1 MRFEHKSLSPTYH
14 KNLHIL
20 NKKNTSDKRRIWF
33 DLAAT
38 LAIAGILIGAYYM
51 IPKLVQDSNT
61 KTQAQEQEVVEEQSL
76 VKFGFDLEKYVI
88 EPYKMMKNQFVGDIL
103 YQNGISYTDIAEL
116 ENAATDVYNVRKIR
130 AGKNYHLIRK
140 DTCGAACAFVYEPD
154 PLRYV
159 VYDLR
164 GDSVE
169 VSLKEREFVTCIE
182 TASGRVESSLWNA
195 MTAQDLDYGLVD
207 LMEDALA
214 SSVDFHRTQYGDEF
228 KLVYERKYIEDKPVS
243 LGNVL
248 GAYYKNEQG
257 EYYSIWYE
265 NDNYEGYFDGEG
277 RPTKKAFLRSPV
289 RYSRISS
296 RFSYSRFHPIK
307 KRRIPHLGTDY
318 AAPYGTPIRAVA
330 DGVVTKATYA
340 RNNGKYVKIKHDRT
354 YETQYLHMQK
364 FAAGIRPGVKVTQGQ
379 TIGYVG
385 STGLATGPH
394 VCFRFWKNGKQV
406 NHLRE
411 NFPPPEPME
420 ESELPEFYRQRNL
433 MKNHLDMIEMADEQV
448 MADNQL

>member
-1 MRFEHKSLSPTYH
+1 MNKDNNKNKSRF
-14 KNLHIL
+14 
-20 NKKNTSDKRRIWF
+20 WF
-33 DLAAT
+33 D
-38 LAIAGILIGAYYM
+38 AIATVVIASLLIGGYYF
-51 IPKLVQDSNT
+51 IPKLAKTNVHQSSMLPVAEEAPESN
-61 KTQAQEQEVVEEQSL
+61 VR
-76 VKFGFDLEKYVI
+76 FGFDLGQYVM
-88 EPYKMMKNQFVGDIL
+88 EPYKMGKNQFVGDIL

-116 ENAATDVYNVRKIR
+116 ESAATDVYNVRKIR
-130 AGKNYHLIRK
+130 AGKNYHLVRK
-140 DTCGAACAFVYEPD
+140 DTCGAACAFIYEPD

-164 GDSVE
+164 NDSVE
-169 VSLKEREFVTCIE
+169 VTLKEREFVTCIE

-195 MTAQDLDYGLVD
+195 MTAQNLDYGLVD

-214 SSVDFHRTQYGDEF
+214 SAVDFHRTQFGDEF

-243 LGNVL
+243 LGNVI
-248 GAYYKNEQG
+248 GAYYKNAQG
-257 EYYSIWYE
+257 EHYSIWYE

-296 RFSYSRFHPIK
+296 KFSYSRFHPIK

-420 ESELPEFYRQRNL
+420 ESELPEFYRQRNI
-433 MKNHLDMIEMADEQV
+433 MKNQLDMIEMADEAL
-448 MADNQL
+448 MAENQL

>member
-1 MRFEHKSLSPTYH
+1 MINQVEVAPASQ
-14 KNLHIL
+14 
-20 NKKNTSDKRRIWF
+20 
-33 DLAAT
+33 
-38 LAIAGILIGAYYM
+38 AIEKPESI
-51 IPKLVQDSNT
+51 S
-61 KTQAQEQEVVEEQSL
+61 
-76 VKFGFDLEKYVI
+76 KFGFNVDNYVI
-88 EPYKMMKNQFVGDIL
+88 EPYKMGRNQFVGDIL
-103 YQNGISYTDIAEL
+103 YNNGISYTAIAEL
-116 ENAATDVYNVRKIR
+116 ENKATDVYNVRKIR
-130 AGKNYHLIRK
+130 AGKNYHIVRK
-140 DTCGAACAFVYEPD
+140 DSCGPACAFIYEPD

-164 GDSVE
+164 DSVNVE
-169 VSLKEREFVTCIE
+169 LEEREFVTCIE

-195 MTAQDLDYGLVD
+195 MTEQDLDYGLVD

-214 SSVDFHRTQYGDEF
+214 SSVDFYRTQYGDEF
-228 KLVYERKYIEDKPVS
+228 KLVYERKYIDDKPVS
-243 LGNVL
+243 LGRLL
-248 GAYYKNEQG
+248 GAYYKNEYG
-257 EYYSIWYE
+257 EYYSIYYE
-265 NDNYEGYFDGEG
+265 NDAYEGYYDGEG

-330 DGVVTKATYA
+330 DGVITKATYA
-340 RNNGKYVKIKHDRT
+340 RNNGKYVKIRHDRT

-394 VCFRFWKNGKQV
+394 VCFRFWKNKKQV

-411 NFPPPEPME
+411 NFPPAEPMDK
-420 ESELPEFYRQRNL
+420 SELPAFYKQRDL
-433 MKNHLDMIEMADEQV
+433 MKQYLDMIDPPSEELLADQS
-448 MADNQL
+448 QL